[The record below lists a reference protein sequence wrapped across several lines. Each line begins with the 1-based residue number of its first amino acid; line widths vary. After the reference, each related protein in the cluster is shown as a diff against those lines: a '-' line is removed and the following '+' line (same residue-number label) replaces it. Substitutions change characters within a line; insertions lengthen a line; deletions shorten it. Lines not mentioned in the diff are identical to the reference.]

1 MNRREAIGLGAA
13 AFAAGA
19 LRPLLAAQTPAGK
32 IHLDAY
38 SRTLHWLRT
47 PAEVAEACHEIGNT
61 TIDLTV
67 RTYPGHVDPAKVATD
82 LPPFVKGLRD
92 NGVTVSCMA
101 AEIADANTP
110 NVAAMLETASA
121 NGIHHTWWRGLTVDP
136 KLAYPQQLESLKPRV
151 AGLSALC
158 EKYGVKAMYHPGGG
172 FSGAFFDILEL
183 CRMFD
188 PRFISIQYD
197 TGNLQQFS
205 QTILASQLRIGG
217 PYIGGFVWKDF
228 VIEKAAPGEPPPAA
242 APYPRDMAPPAGAAA
257 GAERG
262 GRAGGPPGNGA
273 VNGWRSRQVPI
284 GTGVVNIKLASEAL
298 KEIGF
303 DGPMECQPEWPELG
317 GPNQGL
323 EKLSIPRE
331 QVISLLR
338 RDYTTVTAAL
348 TNAGLT

>member
-1 MNRREAIGLGAA
+1 M
-13 AFAAGA
+13 
-19 LRPLLAAQTPAGK
+19 
-32 IHLDAY
+32 
-38 SRTLHWLRT
+38 
-47 PAEVAEACHEIGNT
+47 
-61 TIDLTV
+61 
-67 RTYPGHVDPAKVATD
+67 
-82 LPPFVKGLRD
+82 
-92 NGVTVSCMA
+92 
-101 AEIADANTP
+101 
-110 NVAAMLETASA
+110 
-121 NGIHHTWWRGLTVDP
+121 
-136 KLAYPQQLESLKPRV
+136 
-151 AGLSALC
+151 
-158 EKYGVKAMYHPGGG
+158 
-172 FSGAFFDILEL
+172 
-183 CRMFD
+183 
-188 PRFISIQYD
+188 
-197 TGNLQQFS
+197 
-205 QTILASQLRIGG
+205 
-217 PYIGGFVWKDF
+217 
-228 VIEKAAPGEPPPAA
+228 IEKAAPGEPPPAA

-303 DGPMECQPEWPELG
+303 DGPMECQPEWPELC